1 MSAKWYIVH
10 TYSNFEKKVAEA
22 IREQAR
28 NQGLEDRFEEIVV
41 PTEEVVEVHRGRK
54 RTAERRFFPGYVLA
68 KMQMDDHT
76 YHLVK
81 NTPKV
86 TGFLGSGQTP
96 IPVTDKEV
104 QRILGGVE
112 ERAERVRPVI
122 DFEIGERVKVKEGPF
137 EGFEGQVEEIDEER
151 GRVKVSVSIF
161 GRATPVDLEFGGV
174 IKLS

>member
-1 MSAKWYIVH
+1 MTAKWYIVH
-10 TYSNFEKKVAEA
+10 TYSNFEKKVAEG

-28 NQGLEDRFEEIVV
+28 NQNLEDRFEEIVV
-41 PTEEVVEVHRGRK
+41 PTEEVIEVHRGRK
-54 RTAERRFFPGYVLA
+54 RTAERRYFPGYVLV
-68 KMQMDDHT
+68 KMVLNDMT

-86 TGFLGSGQTP
+86 TGFLGSQQTP
-96 IPVTDKEV
+96 IPVSEKEV

-112 ERAERVRPVI
+112 EHAERIRPVI

-137 EGFEGQVEEIDEER
+137 EGFEGQVEEIDEDR

-161 GRATPVDLEFGGV
+161 GRATPVDLEFAGV
-174 IKLS
+174 TKLN